1 MKGLFHE
8 AAVGQGKQERSST
21 PSSALTTPAPVLCP
35 PSALPLLL
43 LTGRLLTAPLGFC
56 SVAQGISESLMY
68 SENADTCLV
77 NAFWIEKLGEVVL
90 NVSLLS
96 AHMQGFYCSVLDVS
110 LPESPGI

>member
-1 MKGLFHE
+1 
-8 AAVGQGKQERSST
+8 
-21 PSSALTTPAPVLCP
+21 
-35 PSALPLLL
+35 
-43 LTGRLLTAPLGFC
+43 
-56 SVAQGISESLMY
+56 MY